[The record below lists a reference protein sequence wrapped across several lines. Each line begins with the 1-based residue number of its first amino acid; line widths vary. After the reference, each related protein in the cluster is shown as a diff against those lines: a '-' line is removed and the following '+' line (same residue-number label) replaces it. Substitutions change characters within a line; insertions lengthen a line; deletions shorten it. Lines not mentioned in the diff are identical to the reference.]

1 MCVNL
6 YIVDLGEWAGNTTE
20 KGCTSQITWRSNL
33 QTDTVSLKQEQARI
47 CQHCKKIRSV
57 ETVTTYRTLSLT
69 WPDHVQIYW
78 KERKEFNSYRISFL
92 HHHAHRCIVF
102 KNQFG
107 RRDVNWK
114 RSITSDCADVT
125 HCSSYSETRSRKVLG
140 EGFYL
145 FVLAF
150 VLFLTEFVILP
161 HTDKLVHLNIVHRL
175 KWIWIPANIKRANRY
190 TKIYVG
196 RSTTVHN
203 LFFCS

>member
-1 MCVNL
+1 MTKICDFPYPIYDLTTNL
-6 YIVDLGEWAGNTTE
+6 IPYLWPKRLINHTLWGRTYLYSPY
-20 KGCTSQITWRSNL
+20 KGVPPPRP
-33 QTDTVSLKQEQARI
+33 
-47 CQHCKKIRSV
+47 
-57 ETVTTYRTLSLT
+57 LT

-78 KERKEFNSYRISFL
+78 KERKEFNSYRIGFL
-92 HHHAHRCIVF
+92 HHHAHRCIVL

-125 HCSSYSETRSRKVLG
+125 HCSSYSETSSRKVLG

-161 HTDKLVHLNIVHRL
+161 HTDKLVHLNIVHRV

-203 LFFCS
+203 LSFCS